1 MNEGKDTHTVAHSH
15 KHPDEMEFEAA
26 HAHTSRATP
35 DITGAPEVKRPHIKW
50 KRHRRANSCALT
62 TERSQGLEPVV
73 SCLAH
78 SPRGERDILLIWAT
92 SDRSACLFW
101 RQNKRQRGAAGGGEK
116 KGRSRDSGRSRL
128 TKERSGSALSRSP
141 FLKARVR
148 ARPCASASST
158 NRRAKWLNPR

>member
-35 DITGAPEVKRPHIKW
+35 NITGAPEVKRPHIKW

-101 RQNKRQRGAAGGGEK
+101 RQNKRQRGASGGGK
-116 KGRSRDSGRSRL
+116 KRTLARL
-128 TKERSGSALSRSP
+128 RQESTPKGALGFCSLAFS
-141 FLKARVR
+141 FSQS
-148 ARPCASASST
+148 ASACSPVCV
-158 NRRAKWLNPR
+158 RVVHK